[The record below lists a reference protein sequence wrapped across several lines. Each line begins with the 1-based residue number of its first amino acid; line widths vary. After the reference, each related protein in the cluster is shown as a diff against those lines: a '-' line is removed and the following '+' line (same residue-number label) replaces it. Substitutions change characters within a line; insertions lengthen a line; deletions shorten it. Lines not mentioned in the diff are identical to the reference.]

1 MLSIALNELVSHTG
15 AQACYCKGLIEKGVN
30 LANSP
35 QNWSYTDKSGN
46 VIHKQSNICFE
57 VYNDVISSFSITQ
70 LWSTGWSY
78 MVVVNAYILR
88 VILIMVAKTLRFKNL
103 TEEIKWVTIA
113 IFWMY
118 MFNYGFVYIFGP
130 WDSRDSEIRII

>member
-1 MLSIALNELVSHTG
+1 
-15 AQACYCKGLIEKGVN
+15 
-30 LANSP
+30 
-35 QNWSYTDKSGN
+35 
-46 VIHKQSNICFE
+46 
-57 VYNDVISSFSITQ
+57 
-70 LWSTGWSY
+70 

-88 VILIMVAKTLRFKNL
+88 VILIMVAKTLRFRNL

-130 WDSRDSEIRII
+130 WDSRDSDIRVI

>member
-1 MLSIALNELVSHTG
+1 
-15 AQACYCKGLIEKGVN
+15 
-30 LANSP
+30 
-35 QNWSYTDKSGN
+35 
-46 VIHKQSNICFE
+46 
-57 VYNDVISSFSITQ
+57 
-70 LWSTGWSY
+70 

-130 WDSRDSEIRII
+130 WDSRESEIPIIQSFYGGIYTDQNAFWFNDIGVSIATTMISNMYYPALEFFGYWSLRYLFRCIDQRNPLISNPYSTNCKTIQQFESTY